1 MHILQALEGE
11 PLSPLELR
19 RATGW
24 PPPSTMRVYLRKLME
39 MDALEPRRHET
50 FPPTV
55 EYALT
60 PVGRILLKVGDDL
73 QSWLNAA
80 PEGPIPLGSPRSKSA
95 TRALVEGWSSN
106 IVRALASRPYSLTE
120 LSRLNVQTSYP
131 ALERRLSAMRMVSQV
146 EPHPGDG
153 RGTPYRATDWLR
165 RAVFPLTSATAWE
178 RKYLP
183 DSTPRIG
190 RLDVEAAF
198 LLVAPLIELPSTVAG
213 KVRLAVEVQGG
224 TTPAHAGAVFEVKA
238 GKVASWSA
246 RLEGE
251 ADASISG
258 TALGWI
264 RQMNE
269 NSVPHVEFSGDR
281 SLGETVAEALRALTG
296 DLSTPLEKSPE

>member
-11 PLSPLELR
+11 PLSPLDLR
-19 RATGW
+19 RAAGW
-24 PPPSTMRVYLRKLME
+24 PPPSTMRVYLRNQME
-39 MDALEPRRHET
+39 MGVLEPRRHEA
-50 FPPTV
+50 FPPAV

-60 PVGRILLKVGDDL
+60 PAGRILLKVGDDL

-80 PEGPIPLGSPRSKSA
+80 PEGPMILGSPRSKSA

-106 IVRALASRPYSLTE
+106 IIRALASRPYSLTE
-120 LSRLNVQTSYP
+120 LSRINSQTSYP
-131 ALERRLSAMRMVSQV
+131 ALERRLSAMRMVNLV

-165 RAVFPLTSATAWE
+165 RSVLPLTAATAWE

-190 RLDVEAAF
+190 RLDIEAAF
-198 LLVAPLIELPSTVAG
+198 LLVAPLIQLPSALTG

-224 TTPAHAGAVFEVKA
+224 TTPAHAGAVLGIEN
-238 GKVASWSA
+238 GKITSSSS

-251 ADASISG
+251 TDASISG
-258 TALGWI
+258 TALGWL
-264 RQMNE
+264 RQMNG
-269 NSVPHVEFSGDR
+269 NSAPHVEFGGDR
-281 SLGETVAEALRALTG
+281 RLGEVVTEALRAIAVN
-296 DLSTPLEKSPE
+296 LSTPLEKSAE